1 MAYNYQDDPILGPTL
16 AYWRRKRGSRSMPSK
31 RDIDA
36 TAFPPKVLPH
46 LQIVDVIDGGARF
59 RFRLVGTALVEAYG
73 EEFTDK
79 CADELFPD
87 DRLRFVMSMYEGVCK
102 LKVAHFSRT
111 RYYTTKNIDLF
122 SNRIYMPL
130 SDDGINVHHILAVLR
145 FDFAHALD
153 VGIWGDTAQLDH
165 TTQYIEPIQS

>member
-1 MAYNYQDDPILGPTL
+1 MTYDYRNDPVLGPVL
-16 AYWRRKRGSRSMPSK
+16 AYWLRARGSRSMPSK

-36 TAFPPKVLPH
+36 TGFPPKVLPY

-73 EEFTDK
+73 EEFTGK

-87 DRLRFVMSMYEGVCK
+87 DRLRFVMKMYEGVCK
-102 LKVAHFSRT
+102 LKMPHFSRT
-111 RYYTTKNIDLF
+111 RYYTNKNIDLF

-130 SDDGINVHHILAVLR
+130 SNDGINVHHILAVLR
-145 FDFAHALD
+145 FDFDHVVDA
-153 VGIWGDTAQLDH
+153 GIWGDAAQLDPK
-165 TTQYIEPIQS
+165 TNYIEPIEF